1 MEAFPSLL
9 GELEAGN
16 NEEGFWPSFTDIMMV
31 VVMIFLISTTL
42 LIVRNVELVRNL
54 TETAAAE
61 EEAQQATQVTLAE
74 NLTLEERVA
83 ALEELLS
90 TAKLEGM
97 RTQEEKESLAARVE
111 ELVNKL
117 AQSTHTRESIEAKL
131 ASRMAEI
138 QAMIDK
144 LSQLEGEMNQ
154 VREELTVK
162 SSDLTIKQSELA
174 SATSTI
180 ESMRANQQQQANQF
194 QTMQL
199 QAGVTEESLTAL
211 QKEYA
216 TLQSQYDKLVRP
228 ARTTKGKYVVS
239 VRFTKKDGNKLYE
252 IKDASANNYIQISQ
266 ENLHSQL
273 QGLKDKY
280 QENLYIRI
288 VIPDNSNLTYQEAY
302 GFTSETL
309 NRYDYYRQ

>member
-16 NEEGFWPSFTDIMMV
+16 NEESFWPSFTDIMMV
-31 VVMIFLISTTL
+31 VVMIFLISTTF

-61 EEAQQATQVTLAE
+61 KEAQQATQVTLAE

-111 ELVNKL
+111 ELVNTL
-117 AQSTHTRESIEAKL
+117 AQSTRARASIEAQL

-144 LSQLEGEMNQ
+144 FSQLEGEMNQ
-154 VREELTVK
+154 VREELTFK
-162 SSDLTIKQSELA
+162 SSDLTNKQSELA

-180 ESMRANQQQQANQF
+180 ESLRTNQQEQANQF
-194 QTMQL
+194 QAIQL

-216 TLQSQYDKLVRP
+216 TLQSQYDKLIRP

-239 VRFTKKDGNKLYE
+239 VRFVKRDGNNIYE
-252 IKDASANNYIQISQ
+252 IKNASENKYIQTSK
-266 ENLHSQL
+266 ENLHAQL
-273 QGLKDKY
+273 QNLKEKY
-280 QENLYIRI
+280 QDKLYIRI

-302 GFTSETL
+302 GFTNEIL